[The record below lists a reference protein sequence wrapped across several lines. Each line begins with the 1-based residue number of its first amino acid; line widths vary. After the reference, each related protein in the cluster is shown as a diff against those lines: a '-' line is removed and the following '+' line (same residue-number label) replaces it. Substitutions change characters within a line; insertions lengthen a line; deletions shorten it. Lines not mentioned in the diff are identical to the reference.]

1 MENIYPKSG
10 MPLVWF
16 GAESSCLALTAASL
30 GQSAR
35 LTSAG
40 PNPCE
45 TREEGGPA
53 LLEQAVKLLRKWLSV
68 LAPLTEG
75 FSKDVQH

>member
-1 MENIYPKSG
+1 MENIYLKSG
-10 MPLVWF
+10 MPLVWL
-16 GAESSCLALTAASL
+16 GAGSPCLALTAAPL
-30 GQSAR
+30 GQGTR

-45 TREEGGPA
+45 RREEGGPA
-53 LLEQAVKLLRKWLSV
+53 LLDQAVKLLRKWLSV

-75 FSKDVQH
+75 FYEDVQL